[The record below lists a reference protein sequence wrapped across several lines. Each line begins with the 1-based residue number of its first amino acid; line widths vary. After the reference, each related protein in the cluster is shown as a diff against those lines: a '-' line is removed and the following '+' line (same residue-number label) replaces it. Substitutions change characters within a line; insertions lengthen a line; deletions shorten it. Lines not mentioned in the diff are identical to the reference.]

1 MLETTLYRAVTAAEL
16 DDIVST
22 GKYRWSGGSIEGKYF
37 FELAGDAVGFARKM
51 FRLFPDEGP
60 YTITSTRVSVLVLKS
75 CTKLT
80 IAGEGTAWFMP
91 NNLLPLS
98 PVDVWTYC
106 PLYSTL
112 SVLILKSNRQIEL
125 CFQRLGKV

>member
-1 MLETTLYRAVTAAEL
+1 MPDTTLYRAVTATEL
-16 DDIVST
+16 DNIIAT
-22 GKYRWSGGSIEGKYF
+22 GAYHGGGGSIEGKHF
-37 FELAGDAVGFARKM
+37 FELADDAAKFAQKM

-60 YTITSTRVSVLVLKS
+60 YTITSTTVSVLVLKS

-91 NNLLPLS
+91 KNLLPLS

-106 PLYSTL
+106 PL
-112 SVLILKSNRQIEL
+112 
-125 CFQRLGKV
+125 